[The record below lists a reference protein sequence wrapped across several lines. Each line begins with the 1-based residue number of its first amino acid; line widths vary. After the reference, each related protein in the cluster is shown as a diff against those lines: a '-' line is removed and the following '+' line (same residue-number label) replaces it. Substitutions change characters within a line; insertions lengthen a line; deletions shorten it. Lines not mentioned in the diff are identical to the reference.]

1 MPNYSLGWEKTSSV
15 NIGLDFSILNN
26 RISGSLEYY
35 QAETSDLL
43 MNKSLPVI
51 TGYAL
56 IQSNVGKT
64 QNKGV
69 ELSLSTINVKTR
81 DFAWQTDWTF
91 STNSEKIK
99 ELANGSMQDTS
110 GPWFVGHPI
119 NIFGIISMIVY
130 GKILLKTI
138 K

>member
-51 TGYAL
+51 TSSINHFSDL
-56 IQSNVGKT
+56 N
-64 QNKGV
+64 
-69 ELSLSTINVKTR
+69 TIK
-81 DFAWQTDWTF
+81 A
-91 STNSEKIK
+91 NSAEEIAK
-99 ELANGSMQDTS
+99 ELDVLFSNKKAAEQQVVKQLEYLNDNT
-110 GPWFVGHPI
+110 WEKVALKYI
-119 NIFGIISMIVY
+119 NIFKGII
-130 GKILLKTI
+130 
-138 K
+138 

>member
-1 MPNYSLGWEKTSSV
+1 MEKTSSV

-56 IQSNVGKT
+56 IQSNVSKT
-64 QNKGV
+64 QNKG
-69 ELSLSTINVKTR
+69 LNFLC
-81 DFAWQTDWTF
+81 Q
-91 STNSEKIK
+91 
-99 ELANGSMQDTS
+99 L
-110 GPWFVGHPI
+110 
-119 NIFGIISMIVY
+119 
-130 GKILLKTI
+130 
-138 K
+138 